1 MVIENRLKILA
12 SQIKVQKRKGFIH
25 EWPEVIK
32 NEAVL
37 LMAEVGIKKLIDST
51 CLPRSLI
58 YVWRNKIKISRVKI
72 NEFKPEAEKILVTKI
87 IANNNV
93 LFNNKSILATIE
105 KEGVKLNIYC
115 KDTAIDILEKLL
127 K

>member
-1 MVIENRLKILA
+1 MLIENRLKILA

-25 EWPEVIK
+25 EWPEGIK